1 MVHCC
6 QVNNGTQ
13 ARQSRTP
20 PADPSWTGAPTL
32 CCTSPRSHPFPPY
45 PPFRGGALQSQCS
58 RSPSRPHHPSRG
70 GASPDQTSPSSCT
83 KASSPNQQ
91 DGIPPGGELRVAAH
105 QLAEEE
111 EELEHEL
118 GEIGEEEQEGLLD
131 QEEEEGSESQ
141 GQSDSKHKDN
151 SQGDPAGL
159 KISLGQQLAA
169 KITTLGNQPYKHL

>member
-1 MVHCC
+1 LVQVLEPPQQTPVTQRPTCQLLSHSPSPYPPHTHPHKSCRTICDSDTMVHCC

-58 RSPSRPHHPSRG
+58 MSPSRPHHPSRG
-70 GASPDQTSPSSCT
+70 GASPDQTGPSSCT

-91 DGIPPGGELRVAAH
+91 RWHPSRGGA
-105 QLAEEE
+105 
-111 EELEHEL
+111 
-118 GEIGEEEQEGLLD
+118 
-131 QEEEEGSESQ
+131 EGSSP
-141 GQSDSKHKDN
+141 SASRRRR
-151 SQGDPAGL
+151 AG
-159 KISLGQQLAA
+159 
-169 KITTLGNQPYKHL
+169 T